1 MSKNYFRKEE
11 TYSFVFLTFVLLFFC
26 PVRKF
31 TIFYEHL
38 LNVRQE
44 QSFLKTIF
52 CFISIL
58 FQEKLT
64 WFSRAYNGHGRTAVF
79 PYLWIFWFN
88 CVYHGVHYIGRYS
101 MRLLER
107 NTSAILQIFCLR
119 SSMEASEKD
128 GSEANPVY
136 SYNANHFDIKFKLSC
151 NITEL
156 ITLN

>member
-26 PVRKF
+26 PIQKF
-31 TIFYEHL
+31 GIFYEHL

-64 WFSRAYNGHGRTAVF
+64 WFSRAYDGHGRTADF
-79 PYLWIFWFN
+79 PYLNFLI

-119 SSMEASEKD
+119 SSMEASEKE

-136 SYNANHFDIKFKLSC
+136 SYNANHFDIKSKLSC
-151 NITEL
+151 NITKL